1 MQFESTK
8 RWQDLRRAVM
18 ARDKYLDQLELRTGK
33 KVNAEQVHHIFPAD
47 RYPEYKWC
55 SWNLISL
62 TRENHELMHNRLT
75 GELTNAGKK
84 LQEETATK
92 QGINI
97 SRLVLVIGF
106 AGAGKTTYVKQHL
119 GSGLAYDLDYIA
131 AAFRL
136 KKPKEEVNDPARRM
150 ANSMVKAFAINARR
164 YTGTVY
170 VIRTVPRLDELEAF
184 EPDVIVRIKGG
195 KPYDDQAERMNEL
208 IEFIKANAIPLI
220 EC

>member
-8 RWQDLRRAVM
+8 RWQDLRKAVM

-97 SRLVLVIGF
+97 SRLALVIGF
-106 AGAGKTTYVKQHL
+106 AGAGKTTYVKRNL

-136 KKPKEEVNDPARRM
+136 KKPKEEANDPARRM

-170 VIRTVPRLDELEAF
+170 VIRTVPRLDELDAF
-184 EPDVIVRIKGG
+184 EPDVVVRIKGG

>member
-97 SRLVLVIGF
+97 NRLVLVIGF
-106 AGAGKTTYVKQHL
+106 AGAGKTTYVKRNL

>member
-106 AGAGKTTYVKQHL
+106 AGAGKTTYVKRNL
-119 GSGLAYDLDYIA
+119 GSGLVYDLDYIA

-150 ANSMVKAFAINARR
+150 ANSMVKAFAVNARR

-195 KPYDDQAERMNEL
+195 KPYDDQAERMDEL

>member
-1 MQFESTK
+1 
-8 RWQDLRRAVM
+8 M